1 MKMSQIMDNTCVGG
15 EELMTLHS
23 QIADKDKQERL
34 ATAAVT
40 TETLTKLNIS
50 IEALPQKTQQLL
62 LKAAQQQQALDI
74 VQLDPIAISLRHSRE
89 VTDELN
95 DEYELLKLT
104 QKNQVLQ
111 HKIDRNN
118 KFMDELRREL
128 ANSRESL
135 RKQNPNPE
143 NIQEL
148 VRQMRQKVFAYEESC
163 ELAKT
168 KFSKLA
174 VPEAC
179 YPKSL
184 ALLASTLESLRA
196 EALSLQQRA
205 EDITLAREARELLS
219 ATRR

>member
-1 MKMSQIMDNTCVGG
+1 M
-15 EELMTLHS
+15 
-23 QIADKDKQERL
+23 
-34 ATAAVT
+34 
-40 TETLTKLNIS
+40 
-50 IEALPQKTQQLL
+50 
-62 LKAAQQQQALDI
+62 DI

-89 VTDELN
+89 LADELD

-104 QKNQVLQ
+104 QKNDVLQ
-111 HKIDRNN
+111 AKIDRNN
-118 KFMDELRREL
+118 KFMEELRREL
-128 ANSRESL
+128 AGSRESL

-143 NIQEL
+143 NIQDL

-163 ELAKT
+163 ELAKA
-168 KFSKLA
+168 KFNKLSI
-174 VPEAC
+174 PEAC

-184 ALLASTLESLRA
+184 ALLASTLETLRA

>member
-1 MKMSQIMDNTCVGG
+1 MSQIMENTCVGG
-15 EELMTLHS
+15 EELMKLHL
-23 QIADKDKQERL
+23 QIVDKDKQEHL

-50 IEALPQKTQQLL
+50 IDALPQKTQQLL
-62 LKAAQQQQALDI
+62 IKAAQQQALDI

-89 VTDELN
+89 LADELD
-95 DEYELLKLT
+95 DEYEVLKLT
-104 QKNQVLQ
+104 QKNEVLQ
-111 HKIDRNN
+111 AKIDRNN
-118 KFMDELRREL
+118 KFMEELRREL
-128 ANSRESL
+128 ACSRESL
-135 RKQNPNPE
+135 RKQNPNPG

-168 KFSKLA
+168 KFSKLS

>member
-1 MKMSQIMDNTCVGG
+1 MSQIMENTCVGG
-15 EELMTLHS
+15 EELMKLHL
-23 QIADKDKQERL
+23 QIADKDKQEDF

-40 TETLTKLNIS
+40 TETITKLNVS
-50 IEALPQKTQQLL
+50 IDALPQKTQLL
-62 LKAAQQQQALDI
+62 LQKASQLQQALDI
-74 VQLDPIAISLRHSRE
+74 DQLDPIAISLRHSRE
-89 VTDELN
+89 LADELD

-104 QKNQVLQ
+104 QKNEVLQ
-111 HKIDRNN
+111 RKIDRNN
-118 KFMDELRREL
+118 KFMEELRREL
-128 ANSRESL
+128 TCSRESL
-135 RKQNPNPE
+135 RMQNPNPE

-148 VRQMRQKVFAYEESC
+148 MRQMRQKVFAYEESC

-168 KFSKLA
+168 KFNKLS
-174 VPEAC
+174 VPEPC

-205 EDITLAREARELLS
+205 EDITLAREARELLG